1 MEVHHHAHT
10 APASGGTGRKKWTH
24 YFWEFLMLFF
34 AVTLGFFVENKREHY
49 VERVRAKEFAQT
61 LAFDIASDT
70 LNMTY
75 IINRIKIQI
84 KNTDS
89 LKAYLK
95 KHTFKEVRNL
105 DLFTL
110 TVLDRYPAYR
120 WSRSTLEQIKNS
132 GSLRYF
138 GDTMVRYISSYDALS
153 RHMDEDHR
161 NDEEMANRAAASRDK
176 IIDLSYTNELARGIY
191 LHYDSIIMTPYY
203 KLLANQDKKT
213 LLTSD
218 SITLKIFL
226 NEKLNIRRNLAIRA
240 DDELKSLM
248 NQGKRLIERL
258 KNKYHFQ

>member
-1 MEVHHHAHT
+1 MEVHAHT
-10 APASGGTGRKKWTH
+10 HTARKKWTH
-24 YFWEFLMLFF
+24 YFWEFLMLFL

-49 VERVRAKEFAQT
+49 IETQRVKEFAQT

-70 LNMTY
+70 ANMTY
-75 IINRIKIQI
+75 IMNRINIQV

-89 LKAYLK
+89 LAAYLK
-95 KHTFKEVRNL
+95 THKPHEIRNII
-105 DLFTL
+105 LFTL

-161 NDEEMANRAAASRDK
+161 NDEEMANRAAASKDK
-176 IIDLSYTNELARGIY
+176 IVDISYSNELAQSLY
-191 LHYDSIIMTPYY
+191 LHFDSTIKTTYY
-203 KLLANQDKKT
+203 QEFAVHDKKP
-213 LLTSD
+213 LLTTD

-226 NEKLNIRRNLAIRA
+226 NEKLNIRRNLNIRA
-240 DDELKSLM
+240 NDELKMLID
-248 NQGKRLIERL
+248 QGRRLIWLL
-258 KNKYHFQ
+258 KNKYHFE

>member
-1 MEVHHHAHT
+1 
-10 APASGGTGRKKWTH
+10 
-24 YFWEFLMLFF
+24 MLFL

-49 VERVRAKEFAQT
+49 IEHVRVKEFARS
-61 LAFDIASDT
+61 LAFDLARDT
-70 LNMTY
+70 ANMTY
-75 IINRIKIQI
+75 IISRIKIQI

-89 LKAYLK
+89 LVAYVK
-95 KHTFKEVRNL
+95 SHKPHEIHNFH
-105 DLFTL
+105 LFAL

-176 IIDLSYTNELARGIY
+176 IVDVSYPNELAQDLY
-191 LHYDSIIMTPYY
+191 LRFDSTIKTAYYQEFGAQDKTPLLSNDSI
-203 KLLANQDKKT
+203 A
-213 LLTSD
+213 
-218 SITLKIFL
+218 LKIFL

-240 DDELKSLM
+240 DDELRSLM
-248 NQGKRLIERL
+248 NQGRRLIALL

>member
-1 MEVHHHAHT
+1 MEVHHHSHT
-10 APASGGTGRKKWTH
+10 ERKKWTH
-24 YFWEFLMLFF
+24 YFWEFLMLFL

-49 VERVRAKEFAQT
+49 IEHVRVKEFARS
-61 LAFDIASDT
+61 LASDIARDT
-70 LNMTY
+70 ANMTY
-75 IINRIKIQI
+75 IINRIKTQI

-89 LKAYLK
+89 LTAYLK
-95 KHTFKEVRNL
+95 HHKFHEIHNI
-105 DLFTL
+105 DLFAL

-161 NDEEMANRAAASRDK
+161 NDEEMANRATASRDR
-176 IIDLSYTNELARGIY
+176 IIDISYPNELAQELY
-191 LHYDSIIMTPYY
+191 LQPDSLLKATYYQDFAAHDKTP
-203 KLLANQDKKT
+203 
-213 LLTSD
+213 LLTND

-240 DDELKSLM
+240 DDELKSLVS
-248 NQGKRLIERL
+248 QGRKLIQLL